1 MSTDT
6 PLRDS
11 GAVAPDPSAAE
22 LAVDAAGLRKV
33 YGPTLALAGVDFQV
47 RAGEIHG
54 LLGENGAG
62 KSTLVRLLAGVERPD
77 GGELRF
83 FGAPAVGGPAER
95 RKAGLAFIHQDLG
108 LFADF
113 SVADNIALSAGY
125 QLRRGLISQSVSE
138 LNVQAL
144 ADRLGFDCDVRK
156 PVGELPLADQ
166 TLVAVCRALAHGARL
181 IVLDE
186 PTAYLEARQVRKLF
200 DLLAGLRADGVA
212 CVLISHRSEDVLR
225 VCDRVTVLR
234 DGRSIARRTAAE
246 LSEAELIRLITGRTG
261 ASGKV
266 AKRTGTQVT
275 GPPRMSADNLR
286 GAGFGPLSLEIR
298 EGEVLGLCGL
308 ADAGQFAVGRAL
320 MGDAALSA
328 GVITLDGRAYRP
340 GSVRTALDA
349 GLGYVPANRTADG
362 LAGGLTAVENVLMS
376 PRGPWWR
383 PLKARSERET
393 CQRLLET
400 FRVSPPLADREVIT
414 FSGGNQQKILLA
426 KWLGFHRRL
435 VILNEPSAGVDVGA
449 KADIHRR
456 IRQDCAANGTA
467 ALVISTDFQEIVD
480 LCDRAVVMRRGLV
493 VGNLEASQV
502 SAELLTEMAYGGTA

>member
-1 MSTDT
+1 MTADT
-6 PLRDS
+6 PLRDAAS
-11 GAVAPDPSAAE
+11 PGSRPAE
-22 LAVDAAGLRKV
+22 LAVDAAGVRKV

-62 KSTLVRLLAGVERPD
+62 KSTLVRILAGAERPD

-83 FGAPAVGGPAER
+83 FGEQASGGPAER

-113 SVADNIALSAGY
+113 SVADNIALSSGFST
-125 QLRRGLISQSVSE
+125 RRGLIRQSASE
-138 LNVQAL
+138 SAARAVVG
-144 ADRLGFDCDVRK
+144 RLGFDCDVTK
-156 PVGELPLADQ
+156 LVGELPLADQ

-200 DLLAGLRADGVA
+200 DILAGLRADGVA
-212 CVLISHRSEDVLR
+212 CVLITHRSEDVLR

-234 DGRSIARRTAAE
+234 DGRSVARRSAAQ
-246 LSEAELIRLITGRTG
+246 LSEAELIRLITGRED
-261 ASGKV
+261 ASGNV
-266 AKRTGTQVT
+266 PRRPGTRPVRRL
-275 GPPRMSADNLR
+275 RMAAENLR

-308 ADAGQFAVGRAL
+308 ADAGQFAVGLAL
-320 MGDAALSA
+320 MGDAPLSSVTVA
-328 GVITLDGRAYRP
+328 LDGRPYQP

-383 PLKARSERET
+383 PLRGRSDRET

-400 FRVSPPLADREVIT
+400 FRVSPPQADREVMT

-426 KWLGFHRRL
+426 KWLGFDRRL

-456 IRQDCAANGTA
+456 IRRDCEVNGTA
-467 ALVISTDFQEIVD
+467 ALVITTDFQEIVD
-480 LCDRAVVMRRGLV
+480 LCDRAVVMRRGLA
-493 VGNLEASQV
+493 VGNLEASRI
-502 SAELLTEMAYGGTA
+502 SADLLTEMAYGGTA